1 MPGMRPPLSMTS
13 GLTRVA
19 GNGLG
24 FTDAT
29 ARTTDM
35 RLHATCIAAAL
46 ALACA
51 LPAFA
56 QDAVERRHEGNR
68 VTENVPAI
76 PGELVERLNRY
87 QNTRG
92 AGVNGWTK
100 DGCLLVSTRFAE
112 TSQVHRVCQPLGMRE
127 QLTFY
132 PEPVAGVTPSPP
144 DAWREGF
151 VFAKDSG
158 GDEFSQLYWF
168 DTATRSSTLLTDGGR
183 NQNGGTVLNRDGS
196 LMAYAST
203 ARNGTDRD
211 IRVRD
216 TKAGTSRLLLS
227 EGGSWTPLDF
237 SPDGKTL
244 LVSRYVSISESYP
257 GKVDVASGKLT
268 LFPVDGG
275 TASFGRFAY
284 APDGKGVYFI
294 SDEPV
299 DGKSSEFR
307 SLRFHD
313 PSKGDAVVL
322 SRHVPWDVDDFT
334 IARDGRHLAY
344 MTNEDGI
351 GKVHLLSLPDHR
363 PVALPELPVGVI
375 GGGDF
380 SPDGARLALTLN
392 TATSPSDVY
401 VIGIADASLQRWTR
415 SEVGGLDTDRFVAPT
430 LVRYPTF
437 DEVDGVRRTIP
448 AFYYRPAD
456 VPAGRKL
463 PVVINIHGG
472 PESQSRP
479 SFNPNTQFLVNELGV
494 AMLVPNVR
502 GSSGYGRTWLSL
514 DNAGKREDSVK
525 DIGALLD
532 WIALQPELD
541 ASRVGVVGGSYGG
554 YMVLASL
561 MHYSDRIR
569 AGIDVV
575 GISDFTTFL
584 TNTENY
590 RRDLRRAEY
599 GDERDPAMKAVFDRI
614 SPLKNAS
621 RIDAPLFVAQGRND
635 PRVPYTEAE
644 QIAAA
649 VRANDKP
656 VWFLMFDDEGHGFRK
671 KTNSDY
677 FGAASILF
685 WQEHLL
691 GDRAR

>member
-1 MPGMRPPLSMTS
+1 MRPI
-13 GLTRVA
+13 LTLPA
-19 GNGLG
+19 L
-24 FTDAT
+24 
-29 ARTTDM
+29 
-35 RLHATCIAAAL
+35 AL

-56 QDAVERRHEGNR
+56 QDAPVERKQAGNR
-68 VTENVPAI
+68 VTENVPEI
-76 PGELVERLNRY
+76 PAELVERLNRY

-92 AGVNGWTK
+92 ASLAGWTR
-100 DGCLLVSTRFAE
+100 DDCLLIGTRFAE
-112 TSQVHRVCQPLGMRE
+112 TSQVHRVCAPLGMRE

-132 PEPVAGVTPSPP
+132 PEPVSGVTLPP
-144 DAWREGF
+144 PGAAGDGF
-151 VFAKDSG
+151 VFAKDKG

-168 DTATRSSTLLTDGGR
+168 DAKTRDTALLTDGKR
-183 NQNGGTVLNRDGS
+183 SQNGGSVFSRDGA
-196 LMAYAST
+196 LLAYSST

-211 IRVRD
+211 IWIRD
-216 TKAGTSRLLLS
+216 TRAGGNRLLLS

-237 SPDGKTL
+237 SPDGREL
-244 LVSRYVSISESYP
+244 LVMKYVSAAESYP
-257 GKVDVASGKLT
+257 GKVDVATGKLA
-268 LFPVDGG
+268 LFPIDGG
-275 TASFGRFAY
+275 KAAFGGFAF
-284 APDGKGVYFI
+284 APDGRGVYFI

-299 DGKSSEFR
+299 DGRPSEFR

-313 PSKGDAVVL
+313 PDSGRLEVL
-322 SRHVPWDVDDFT
+322 SARIPWDVEGFT
-334 IARDGRHLAY
+334 IAHDGRHLAY
-344 MTNEDGI
+344 MSNEDGI
-351 GKVHLLSLPDHR
+351 GKLHVVALPGHA
-363 PVALPELPVGVI
+363 PVALPELPIGVL
-375 GGGDF
+375 GGAEF
-380 SPDGARLALTLN
+380 SPDGKRLAVTLN

-401 VIGIADASLQRWTR
+401 VIGLGDRSLQRWTR
-415 SEVGGLDTDRFVAPT
+415 SEVGGLDTSKFVAPT
-430 LVRYPTF
+430 LVRFPTF
-437 DEVDGVRRTIP
+437 DEVDGRRRTIP
-448 AFYYRPAD
+448 AFFYKPAN

-463 PVVINIHGG
+463 PVIINIHGG
-472 PESQSRP
+472 PEGQSVP
-479 SFNPNTQFLVNELGV
+479 SFNPNAQFLANELGV

-502 GSSGYGRTWLSL
+502 GSSGYGKTYLSL
-514 DNAGKREDSVK
+514 DNAEKREDSVK

-532 WIALQPELD
+532 WIATRPELD
-541 ASRVGVVGGSYGG
+541 ASRVGVMGGSYGG

-584 TNTENY
+584 TNTESY

-644 QIAAA
+644 QIARA
-649 VRANDKP
+649 VRANGRP

-671 KTNSDY
+671 KSNSDY
-677 FGAASILF
+677 FGAASVLF

-691 GDRAR
+691 GD